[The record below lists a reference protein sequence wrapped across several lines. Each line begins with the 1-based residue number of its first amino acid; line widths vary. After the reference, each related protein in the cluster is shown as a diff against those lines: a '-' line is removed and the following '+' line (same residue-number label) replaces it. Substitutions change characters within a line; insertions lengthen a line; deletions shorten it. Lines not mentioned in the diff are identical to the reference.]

1 MRNLGL
7 KLLSIAIALFLANY
21 VYHTSNNTQISFL
34 VPIEISNLPAD
45 KVIVWP
51 LNRQTT
57 VTIKGA
63 SHLVSRIAAS
73 PPGFKIDVPVDT
85 KNHFSATLSSGD
97 LGLPSSVDVVS
108 VSPSEFEFT
117 LDDLASKEIPVVV
130 PQLGDLDANLV
141 LNSFSFEPKK
151 VTISG
156 PETEV
161 RQFETVETRQVDL
174 RSIVEDAQIQLP
186 IRKPGIQTKISP
198 EQVTVVIDVESVVL
212 DRIFDG
218 LAVEVR
224 SEQGQALSLNPTQV
238 QVVVKGPRQV
248 VTELKDSEVVPYVR
262 LSTSVVSGEVVD
274 VMVEL
279 PAGITLVSVRPAKV
293 AISMGNGSKSAS
305 NL

>member
-1 MRNLGL
+1 MRNIGL
-7 KLLSIAIALFLANY
+7 KALSVGIAVLLAYY
-21 VYHTSNNTQISFL
+21 VYHTNSNTQISFL

-57 VTIKGA
+57 VTIKGP

-73 PPGFKIDVPVDT
+73 PPGFKIDVPGDV

-130 PQLGDLDANLV
+130 PQLGDLNANLV
-141 LNSFSFEPKK
+141 LSSFSFEPKK

-161 RQFETVETRQVDL
+161 RQFEATETRPVDL
-174 RSIVEDAQIQLP
+174 RTILEDTRIQLP
-186 IRKPGIQTKISP
+186 VRKPGIQTKISP
-198 EQVTVVIDVESVVL
+198 EQVMVVIDVESVVL
-212 DRIFDG
+212 ERTLKG
-218 LAVEVR
+218 LVVEVR
-224 SEQGQALSLNPTQV
+224 SEQGQAVTIEPSQV
-238 QVVVKGPRQV
+238 EVVFKGPRQTI
-248 VTELKDSEVVPYVR
+248 TEIKDSDVVPYVR
-262 LSTSVVSGEVVD
+262 LSVGASGGPTE

-279 PAGITLVSVRPAKV
+279 PVSVDLVSVKPAKV
-293 AISMGNGSKSAS
+293 NITMETASKAAPS
-305 NL
+305 L